1 MQRDTNPISLF
12 KAWYQEELD
21 QSSLS
26 IPSAV
31 CLSTQGLDGY
41 PNARFVSFKEII
53 DGSFV
58 ITGPLNSRKGLEIQ
72 QHHQVALTF
81 WWTTTE
87 RQVRI
92 QGVAQKLS
100 PELADSY
107 FEKRSR
113 ASQVVSNISQQGSEI
128 NDIALLQ
135 STVKTQ
141 LKINEHIKQPESWGG
156 FAIQPIRMEF
166 MQFKPSRFHE
176 RWLFERHKEQW
187 LINQLQP

>member
-81 WWTTTE
+81 WWTATE

-92 QGVAQKLS
+92 QGIAQKLS
-100 PELADSY
+100 RKLADSY

-113 ASQVVSNISQQGSEI
+113 DSQAVSNISQQGSEI
-128 NDIALLQ
+128 NDLALLKSNIQ
-135 STVKTQ
+135 EVLESK
-141 LKINEHIKQPESWGG
+141 EPIKRPESWGG
-156 FAIQPIRMEF
+156 FAIQPIRIEF